1 METIFFG
8 ENLGNL
14 FLNEIIKE
22 YDNIDTSHKTNLELI
37 DVTQFIILKGKTS
50 ISNPINY
57 SKLFRNYMESK
68 IGVENNYSIIDLIE
82 YGSSINYKDVIVKSV
97 FDSNSLY
104 PNRLFLDSHQQ
115 GEYVIDDIQN
125 IIYTTSESLYSKIL
139 LEGDYS
145 QYINKRLKNNKS
157 FICDKFYGM
166 SLSPLKIYETY
177 LKYISHNLFEK
188 QLCKDISYNLY
199 YEGDINKLNW
209 ETMSF
214 VIDSNSLVVNKEW
227 VKSLILDLF
236 DFNINHVKKHLSLDK
251 YDFENDI
258 TGVSPCWKV
267 RDRTSEM
274 VLL

>member
-1 METIFFG
+1 METVFFG
-8 ENLGNL
+8 KNLGNL

-22 YDNIDTSHKTNLELI
+22 YDKIDVSHITNLELV
-37 DVTQFIILKGKTS
+37 DVTQFIILRGKTS
-50 ISNPINY
+50 ITNPINY
-57 SKLFRNYMESK
+57 SKLFRNYVEDK
-68 IGVENNYSIIDLIE
+68 LGVENKYSIIDLIE
-82 YGSSINYKDVIVKSV
+82 YGSSINYKDVIVKSS
-97 FDSNSLY
+97 FDNKSLY
-104 PNRLFLDSHQQ
+104 PNQLFLNSHQQ
-115 GEYVIDDIQN
+115 GEYLIDDTNN
-125 IIYTTSESLYSKIL
+125 IIFTTNESLYSKIL

-145 QYINKRLKNNKS
+145 HYVNKRLKTNKS

-166 SLSPLKIYETY
+166 SLSPFKIYETY

-199 YEGDINKLNW
+199 YEGDIDKLNW

-214 VIDSNSLVVNKEW
+214 VIDSNSFMVDKEW
-227 VKSLILDLF
+227 IKSLILDLF
-236 DFNINHVKKHLSLDK
+236 DFNISHVKSHLSMDK

-274 VLL
+274 ILL